1 MREELTHSIGL
12 LEKAYITLEDGINS
26 AVSDLE
32 KDGVIQR
39 FEYSFELLWKT
50 LKIFLFDQG
59 IICKSPKDCLKSA
72 FKFGLIENDEAFLNM
87 LEDRNI
93 MSHLYSRE
101 DSVLI
106 FENIKKSHS
115 INMCNLI
122 QNIKKFSN

>member
-122 QNIKKFSN
+122 KNIKKISG

>member
-115 INMCNLI
+115 INMRNLI